1 MLFLRVK
8 EPVSDETFMKD
19 EKRPCGMKKKEI
31 CIINSELRNDR
42 FTCHIIF
49 LLRILRYLT
58 VTSLVFSPILAVFQA
73 SEGTWVREWFSKGR
87 THNSGTG
94 AVFRS
99 LSIPSCPT
107 WVFRALSVWVHLG
120 RGTSACCPALIT
132 QEWTIIK
139 LSKYDWFKFHFGLLV
154 GCRENNLENGPW
166 WDI

>member
-19 EKRPCGMKKKEI
+19 EKRPCGMKKKEV

-73 SEGTWVREWFSKGR
+73 SEGT
-87 THNSGTG
+87 
-94 AVFRS
+94 
-99 LSIPSCPT
+99 
-107 WVFRALSVWVHLG
+107 
-120 RGTSACCPALIT
+120 
-132 QEWTIIK
+132 
-139 LSKYDWFKFHFGLLV
+139 
-154 GCRENNLENGPW
+154 
-166 WDI
+166 